1 VSCFRIA
8 VILAALSV
16 AWTPGFVQAQAR
28 LMVEV
33 TNSTTDGV
41 SVVGDE
47 VTLEVYKGHEPL
59 RSLQAKVGADG
70 QAVFEGVPVGP
81 DMAAVPRAKHQNMA
95 FSGSPVVLSSMDQSL
110 SARVT
115 VYDVSTDTSKL
126 SVGTHHIMIA
136 VRDGTLEFTEY
147 MQLNNASDR
156 AVTGASRDDQNRPV
170 VLEVKLP
177 EGFQDL
183 TASDYFEQPALVV
196 TPDGFYD
203 TMAVPP
209 GEHHVTF
216 SYRLAIH
223 PGRVKIAKQI
233 TLPTAELTIFW
244 QQGQGRLEGLGE
256 PAARMT
262 NAQGVPV
269 EYYQRSALKPGDRVA
284 FQIGGFAAQKSDSS
298 TWFVLALIFAV
309 IVVVALLRL
318 RPRRV
323 ETGPNDA

>member
-1 VSCFRIA
+1 
-8 VILAALSV
+8 
-16 AWTPGFVQAQAR
+16 
-28 LMVEV
+28 
-33 TNSTTDGV
+33 
-41 SVVGDE
+41 
-47 VTLEVYKGHEPL
+47 
-59 RSLQAKVGADG
+59 
-70 QAVFEGVPVGP
+70 
-81 DMAAVPRAKHQNMA
+81 MA
-95 FSGSPVVLSSMDQSL
+95 FSGAPVVLSPTDQGL
-110 SARVT
+110 LARVT

-126 SVGTHHIMIA
+126 SIGTHHIMIA

-156 AVTGASRDDQNRPV
+156 AVTGAPRDDQNRPV

-183 TASDYFEQPALVV
+183 ATSGYFEQPALVV
-196 TPDGFYD
+196 TADGFYD

-209 GEHHVTF
+209 GEHQVTF

-223 PGRVKIAKQI
+223 SGTVKIAKQI
-233 TLPTAELTIFW
+233 TLPTTELTIFW

-269 EYYQRSALKPGDRVA
+269 EYYSRSVLQPGDRVA
-284 FQIGGFAAQKSDSS
+284 FQIAGFAAQKSDSS
-298 TWFVLALIFAV
+298 TWLVLALIFAV